1 MGSRTHGVGQ
11 AALEHAID
19 LAHLAPGGDFAVHRA
34 QRGQYVLAQV
44 PQRFEVTGKADALRN
59 ALDGMAAVNLQ
70 QGQHGGADLSELT
83 IRRAAKTESGKGQKA

>member
-1 MGSRTHGVGQ
+1 VGQ

-34 QRGQYVLAQV
+34 QCGQYVLAQV
-44 PQRFEVTGKADALRN
+44 PERFEVAGKADALRD

-83 IRRAAKTESGKGQKA
+83 ICRTAKTESGEGQKA